1 MLTQL
6 RRFVRRHLFTSR
18 SWPKGFHG
26 DNWLML
32 PLLKSFSCSWIFDHY
47 IKQQDQRPDLLSERK
62 WPSLLKDSCYWQ
74 GFSYRH
80 IVPNPLRWC
89 PLSRQMAFGFLPFS
103 ESLIA
108 SARDSMATVP
118 RTQRLAKEVKCSE
131 RSEQLLRT
139 SRLLR
144 VRVNMTGW
152 QITQTL
158 CRLKSLRSEWGYLRL
173 DEA

>member
-6 RRFVRRHLFTSR
+6 RWFVRRHLFTSR

-32 PLLKSFSCSWIFDHY
+32 PLLKSFSCSRIFNHY
-47 IKQQDQRPDLLSERK
+47 IKQRDQRPDLLSERK

-74 GFSYRH
+74 GFPYHH
-80 IVPNPLRWC
+80 IVPSPLRWC

-118 RTQRLAKEVKCSE
+118 RTQGLAKEVKCSE

-144 VRVNMTGW
+144 VGVNMTGW

-158 CRLKSLRSEWGYLRL
+158 NHRKSLRSEWGYLRL